1 MLWVALHFPSLP
13 PEALEPA
20 AAWLCQFTPKV
31 SLEPPRALLAEAQG
45 SLRYFGG
52 LEGLLGRLRAGLDE
66 LGYEASLATAATPR
80 AALWHARGRRE
91 IFEDL
96 PLEIV
101 EDEEAVR
108 FLRSIGLSRLGE
120 LMSLPRDGLARRCGQ
135 RLLDDLDRALGALPE
150 PRELFE
156 PPPRFAAMLEL
167 PGAVEHAEGVLFA
180 ARRLLVQ
187 LQGLLTAR
195 QAGVRRF
202 RLKLFHQ
209 RKKVTEIE
217 INLASVSRKAERFMR
232 VLQEKLSVVSLLQP
246 VEAIR
251 LEAQDFA
258 PLHERTSGMFGDAPA
273 EDEDWAALVER
284 LQGRLGAAAIHGLTL
299 QPDHRPE
306 YAWRRVEP
314 GEWDPREFVQPGP
327 RPLWLLEPPR
337 RLAQERFELLAGP
350 ERIESGWWD
359 GDDAKRDYFIA
370 RAEGNS
376 LLWIYQDA
384 EGWFVHGL
392 FA

>member
-1 MLWVALHFPSLP
+1 MLWVALHFPFLP
-13 PEALEPA
+13 PPALEPA

-52 LEGLLGRLRAGLDE
+52 LEGLLGRLRAGLGE
-66 LGYEASLATAATPR
+66 LGYEASLAAAATPR
-80 AALWHARGRRE
+80 AALWRAQSGRERLDE
-91 IFEDL
+91 IPIETVAD
-96 PLEIV
+96 P
-101 EDEEAVR
+101 EAAA
-108 FLRSIGLSRLGE
+108 FLKSVGISRMGE
-120 LMSLPRDGLARRCGQ
+120 LSSLPREGLARRGGR
-135 RLLDDLDRALGALPE
+135 RLLEDLDRALGALPE

-156 PPPRFAAMLEL
+156 LPPRFAATLEL

-180 ARRLLVQ
+180 ARRLLIQ

-202 RLKLFHQ
+202 SLTLCHPKRSRAVQVDFASPT
-209 RKKVTEIE
+209 RKI
-217 INLASVSRKAERFMR
+217 ERFTR
-232 VLQEKLSVVSLLQP
+232 LLQEKLSAIALLQP

-251 LEAQDFA
+251 VEAEDFE
-258 PLHERTSGMFGDAPA
+258 PLHERTSEMFGDAQA
-273 EDEDWAALVER
+273 DDEDWAQLAER
-284 LQGRLGAAAIHGLTL
+284 LQARLGAGALHGLTT

-327 RPLWLLEPPR
+327 RPMWLLQPPR
-337 RLAQERFELLAGP
+337 RVAQAGLELLAGP

-376 LLWIYQDA
+376 LVWVYQDA

>member
-1 MLWVALHFPSLP
+1 MLWVALHFPFLP
-13 PEALEPA
+13 PQALEPA

-52 LEGLLGRLRAGLDE
+52 LEGLLGRLRAGLGE
-66 LGYEASLATAATPR
+66 LGYEASLAAAATPR
-80 AALWHARGRRE
+80 AALWRAQSGRERL
-91 IFEDL
+91 EDI
-96 PLEIV
+96 PIGTV
-101 EDEEAVR
+101 SDPAAAD
-108 FLRSIGLSRLGE
+108 FLKSIGISRMGE
-120 LMSLPRDGLARRCGQ
+120 LMRLPREGLARRCGQ
-135 RLLDDLDRALGALPE
+135 RLLEDLDRALGALPE
-150 PRELFE
+150 PRRFFEL
-156 PPPRFAAMLEL
+156 PPRFAATLEL

-180 ARRLLVQ
+180 AKRLLVQ

-195 QAGVRRF
+195 QAGVRRCT
-202 RLKLFHQ
+202 LFLCHAKKETKVQ
-209 RKKVTEIE
+209 INFASPTRKG
-217 INLASVSRKAERFMR
+217 ERFTR
-232 VLQEKLSVVSLLQP
+232 LLQEKLSTIALLQP

-251 LEAQDFA
+251 IEAGDFE
-258 PLHERTSGMFGDAPA
+258 PLHERTSGMFGDAQA
-273 EDEDWAALVER
+273 DDEDWAQLAER
-284 LQGRLGAAAIHGLTL
+284 LQARLGAGALHGLAT

-337 RLAQERFELLAGP
+337 RVAQAGLELLAGP

-376 LLWIYQDA
+376 LVWVYQDA